1 MNGEITELS
10 RAMRYYTYHDSPVG
24 RLLLTGTQ
32 AALMT
37 INFPENDQAYAPQ
50 SDWQCGGDLFEKTT
64 RQLNEYFSGTRKEFS
79 VALELEGTDFQKK
92 VWTVLQTI
100 PFGETL
106 SYGEVAHRMGQP
118 TASRAVGMANNA
130 NPVPIIVPCHR
141 VIGADKS
148 MVGFGGGIDIKIK
161 LLEQEYRFN
170 GASRKQGDL
179 FYR

>member
-1 MNGEITELS
+1 
-10 RAMRYYTYHDSPVG
+10 MRYYTCHDSPVG

-32 AALMT
+32 TTLMA
-37 INFPENDQAYAPQ
+37 IDFPENGQAQTPQ
-50 SDWQCGGDLFEKTT
+50 AEWQCDDELFTETI
-64 RQLNEYFSGTRKEFS
+64 RQLDEYFSGTRTEFS

-92 VWTVLQTI
+92 VWAVLQTI

-148 MVGFGGGIDIKIK
+148 MIGFGGGINIKIK
-161 LLEQEYRFN
+161 LLELEYRFN
-170 GASRKQGDL
+170 SASRQQGDL